1 MDLNKTGGPAYPTLS
16 GGPVD
21 DKTFRWEGMT
31 LFDWYAG
38 QFASVGIE
46 PQEAIAFAIE
56 LLELRKKHL
65 METNDDQ

>member
-38 QFASVGIE
+38 QFAAGGAY
-46 PQEAIAFAIE
+46 PQDCCFLAASM
-56 LLELRKKHL
+56 LEKRKKHL
-65 METNDDQ
+65 MENNDDQ

>member
-21 DKTFRWEGMT
+21 DKVFRWEGMT
-31 LFDWYAG
+31 LFDHYLG
-38 QFASVGIE
+38 HFIASGYGPE
-46 PQEAIAFAIE
+46 DAIKETDRLIQ
-56 LLELRKKHL
+56 LRKKHL

>member
-31 LFDWYAG
+31 LFDHYLG
-38 QFASVGIE
+38 SFIASGYGA
-46 PQEAIAFAIE
+46 EAAVKETGRLIQ
-56 LLELRKKHL
+56 LRNKHL
-65 METNDDQ
+65 METNNDQ

>member
-38 QFASVGIE
+38 QYAGAGID
-46 PQEAIAFAIE
+46 PQEAIEFAID
-56 LLELRKKHL
+56 LLEIRKKHL
-65 METNDDQ
+65 METSDDK

>member
-38 QFASVGIE
+38 QYASVSIE
-46 PQEAIAFAIE
+46 PHEAIEYAIKI
-56 LLELRKKHL
+56 LELRKKHF
-65 METNDDQ
+65 MENNDG

>member
-21 DKTFRWEGMT
+21 DKSFRWEGMT

-38 QFASVGIE
+38 QFVAAGDTCDDALDAAAYIIE
-46 PQEAIAFAIE
+46 K
-56 LLELRKKHL
+56 RKKHL
-65 METNDDQ
+65 METTDDQ

>member
-21 DKTFRWEGMT
+21 DKSFRWEGMT

-38 QFASVGIE
+38 QFVAGGVACDDALDAAAYIIE
-46 PQEAIAFAIE
+46 K
-56 LLELRKKHL
+56 RKKHL
-65 METNDDQ
+65 METTDDQ

>member
-1 MDLNKTGGPAYPTLS
+1 MDLNKTGGPAYPTIS

-31 LFDWYAG
+31 LFDWYVG
-38 QFASVGIE
+38 QFAASGLAPEYCISY
-46 PQEAIAFAIE
+46 AIE
-56 LLELRKKHL
+56 ILETRKKHL